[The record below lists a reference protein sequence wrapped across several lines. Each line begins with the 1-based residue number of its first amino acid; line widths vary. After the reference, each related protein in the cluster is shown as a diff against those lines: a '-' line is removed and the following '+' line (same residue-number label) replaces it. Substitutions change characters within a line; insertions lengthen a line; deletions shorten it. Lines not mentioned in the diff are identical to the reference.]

1 MTVVFNDNPIT
12 TVVVN
17 YLIVKEV
24 RGQRTLQNADNVI
37 NSIPKQNIIKF
48 HKRINN
54 NRKVLLEHA
63 TKSDLLITKKKKG
76 KQWTLKVQN

>member
-1 MTVVFNDNPIT
+1 MLT
-12 TVVVN
+12 
-17 YLIVKEV
+17 
-24 RGQRTLQNADNVI
+24 NVI

-63 TKSDLLITKKKKG
+63 TESDLLITNTISKKKKG